1 MAKTKEII
9 LGVTGSIAAYK
20 SGDIIRRLQEAGFK
34 VNVVMTKEAEEFITP
49 LTLETL
55 SGNRVYCKMFEQTR
69 ESWKIDHISLAEKA
83 DLVLIAPATAN
94 IIGKIAYGLA
104 DDILSCTVI
113 STKAP
118 IVICPAMNEAM
129 YKNKIVQENIR
140 KLQAAGYKFVEPVK
154 GKLACGKTGQGC
166 LAPVDKIVDEV
177 KKILL
182 RRP

>member
-1 MAKTKEII
+1 MAKKEII

-20 SGDIIRRLQEAGFK
+20 SCDLIRRLQEAGFNIS
-34 VNVVMTKEAEEFITP
+34 VIMTKEAEEFITP

-55 SGNRVYCKMFEQTR
+55 SGNRVYRQMFDQAR
-69 ESWKIDHISLAEKA
+69 ENWEIDHISLAEKA

-94 IIGKIAYGLA
+94 IIGKIAYGIA

-118 IVICPAMNEAM
+118 VVICPAMNEAM

-140 KLQAAGYKFVEPVK
+140 KLQGVGYKLVGPVK
-154 GKLACGKTGQGC
+154 GRLACGKTGEGC

-177 KKILL
+177 KKILK
-182 RRP
+182 